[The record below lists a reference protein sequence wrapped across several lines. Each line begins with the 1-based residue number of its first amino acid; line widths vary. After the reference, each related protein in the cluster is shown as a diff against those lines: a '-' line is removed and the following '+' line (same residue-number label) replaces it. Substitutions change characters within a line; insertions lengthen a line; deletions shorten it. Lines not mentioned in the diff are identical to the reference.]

1 MSLSGVETVDD
12 MLAFVRGVIRKKTW
26 ATISDHAVDVVK
38 RVVMAAC
45 GVSPHTVIRGGPLRD
60 GLFFYELPKKYS
72 CAVALEGGLTFIKL
86 ADRDPDAEVTICAAA
101 SSSELGIMFR
111 FFLLS
116 LKSACIASAR
126 SASAAPNFEVMSC
139 YGVNPK
145 QDHPSAGLG

>member
-12 MLAFVRGVIRKKTW
+12 MLMFVRGVIRKKTW

-45 GVSPHTVIRGGPLRD
+45 GVPPNTVIRGGPLRD

-111 FFLLS
+111 FLLLS
-116 LKSACIASAR
+116 
-126 SASAAPNFEVMSC
+126 EVC
-139 YGVNPK
+139 V
-145 QDHPSAGLG
+145 HCLGA